1 MINPAAFIGKP
12 LLFKKGINIYPPTIA
27 EVISNPYY
35 GQFIKLLTLSQD
47 DIRDDLA
54 KKEQYKDIPTPF
66 EFLLINCYHSP

>member
-12 LLFKKGINIYPPTIA
+12 LLFKKGISVYPPTIA

-47 DIRDDLA
+47 DIRDELA
-54 KKEQYKDIPTPF
+54 KKE
-66 EFLLINCYHSP
+66 